1 MHKIILFLNTTP
13 LNGGSFQYDQ
23 TILGAVLALPF
34 NKYKVIILYTD
45 DVWKQYLPAEIA
57 KGKINI
63 GALHER
69 IIQILI
75 MLGVSANLLR
85 RILRYIDP
93 VVREIQRHHA
103 DLYVFPCQT
112 AIWGYLI
119 DSAYLITIHD
129 LMHRYEKKFSE
140 VSGIARFRYREIH
153 LKNVCKYSKGI
164 LAESSVG
171 KAHIETSYKI
181 SHDKIHILPY
191 IAPPHVRVLTVSEN
205 FNSLYNL
212 PQKYVFYP
220 AQFWRHKNH
229 STLIHAI
236 DLVSKEIPDIKLV
249 LVGAKKNAY
258 QDVMKLVN
266 QLHLNDKVIFYNYIA
281 DSDMAVFY
289 RHARAL
295 IMPTFFGPTNLPP
308 LEAFAAGCPVAVS
321 NIYGMPEQVGDAALL
336 FDPRSVENIAKVI
349 KVLWENDDLCQELT
363 HKGKLR
369 NAHWEE
375 GAFNRRFAEI
385 INNLMEN

>member
-1 MHKIILFLNTTP
+1 MHKIVLFLNTTP
-13 LNGGSFQYDQ
+13 QNGGSFQYDQ

-34 NKYKVIILYTD
+34 NQYKIIILYTD

-57 KGKINI
+57 QGKINI

-93 VVREIQRHHA
+93 VVREIHRHHA

-119 DSAYLITIHD
+119 DVAYLITIHD
-129 LMHRYEKKFSE
+129 LMHRYEKKFTE
-140 VSGIARFRYREIH
+140 VSGIARFRYRDTH
-153 LKNVCKYSKGI
+153 LANVCKYSKGI

-171 KAHIETSYKI
+171 KEHIVTSYKI
-181 SHDKIHILPY
+181 LYDKIHVLPY
-191 IAPPHVRVLTVSEN
+191 IAPPHFRALTGSEN
-205 FNSLYNL
+205 LNSFCNL

-236 DLVSKEIPDIKLV
+236 DIVSKEIQDIKLV

-258 QDVMKLVN
+258 QAVIKLVD
-266 QLHLNDKVIFYNYIA
+266 QLHLNDKIIIYNYIP
-281 DSDMAVFY
+281 DQKMAAFY

-295 IMPTFFGPTNLPP
+295 IMPTFCGPTNIPP

-336 FDPRSVENIAKVI
+336 FDPRSVEDITKVI
-349 KVLWENDDLCQELT
+349 KLLWENDDLCQELIR
-363 HKGKLR
+363 KGKLR
-369 NAHWEE
+369 DAHWEE

-385 INNLMEN
+385 ISNVMDN